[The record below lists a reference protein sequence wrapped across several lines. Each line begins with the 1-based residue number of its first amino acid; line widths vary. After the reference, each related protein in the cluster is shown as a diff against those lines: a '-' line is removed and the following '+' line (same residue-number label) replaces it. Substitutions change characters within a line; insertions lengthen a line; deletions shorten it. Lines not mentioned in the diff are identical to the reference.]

1 MKARIPVRTSDKIP
15 MSYDGIKEVVEQEF
29 AKRQYELY
37 SNAVQDITVQVMAN
51 VLRTLEV
58 WYGWKEQR
66 LRKFIHSMQGYEDD
80 MVRYGITTTD
90 NYNYL
95 KEKYNIDL
103 VYEFPAHVKQHKNG
117 EPDDTFIH
125 FTKEDNS

>member
-29 AKRQYELY
+29 ARKQYELY

-58 WYGWKEQR
+58 WYGWKDQR
-66 LRKFIHSMQGYEDD
+66 IRKFIHCMHGYEED
-80 MVRYGITTTD
+80 MVRYGISSTD
-90 NYNYL
+90 NYNYF
-95 KEKYNIDL
+95 KEHFGIDL
-103 VYEFPAHVKQHKNG
+103 VDEFPAHVKQSKNG

-125 FTKEDNS
+125 FTKENT

>member
-37 SNAVQDITVQVMAN
+37 SDAVQDITAQVMAN
-51 VLRTLEV
+51 VLKTLEV

-66 LRKFIHSMQGYEDD
+66 IRKFINAMHGYEED
-80 MVRYGITTTD
+80 MLKFGITSTD
-90 NYNYL
+90 NYNHF
-95 KEKYNIDL
+95 KDDYNIDL
-103 VYEFPAHVKQHKNG
+103 VEEFPAHVKQHKDG
-117 EPDDTFIH
+117 EPDELSMH
-125 FTKEDNS
+125 FTEAVK